1 MSSCSI
7 ARLSPQRSPHSK
19 HAALLSQAELR
30 ERVERWASIEHGSA
44 SPGERAVA
52 NLLADELRGLGLP
65 VRIEEEEVH
74 GTYWWPVGLPTALAA
89 AAGLAGRL
97 PGAVA
102 GLFAAKAVADDISCT
117 NQWFRRRFLP
127 KRTTHNVVAEAGAAG
142 AARTLV
148 FVAHHDAPHAGLVFN
163 PAAPRAW
170 PDRLPWLFRRV
181 NTSPPIMWGSF
192 FGPLFV
198 ALGSMFG
205 LRRLR
210 LFGSL
215 LSAGY
220 AAAMTDIGVRSVV
233 PGANDNLSA
242 VAAQMSLARA
252 LAADAPEA
260 TRVILLFTGSEES
273 FQEGMQAWARRHFD
287 ALPRATTTFVALET
301 VGSPHLLVLE
311 GEGMLGVY
319 DYPEDFKALIKD
331 VAAEEGIDLFPG
343 LRVRNASDGLI
354 PLKAGYR
361 SAMLGSVD
369 RFKAP
374 TNYHWYTDVPENVD
388 YGTVDECAR
397 LCLALTRRLEEGR
410 PA

>member
-1 MSSCSI
+1 MP
-7 ARLSPQRSPHSK
+7 RLTQP
-19 HAALLSQAELR
+19 ELR
-30 ERVERWASIEHGSA
+30 ERVDRWASIERGSA
-44 SPGERAVA
+44 SPGEGAVA
-52 NLLADELRGLGLP
+52 NMLADELRALGLP
-65 VRIEEEEVH
+65 VRIEQERVH
-74 GTYWWPVGLPTALAA
+74 GTYWWPVGLPTGLAALAGVA
-89 AAGLAGRL
+89 GRAAG
-97 PGAVA
+97 AVV
-102 GLFAAKAVADDISCT
+102 GLFAAKAIADDISCT
-117 NQWFRRRFLP
+117 DQWFRRAFLP
-127 KRTTHNVVAEAGAAG
+127 KRTTYNVVAELGPEDAEQ
-142 AARTLV
+142 TLV
-148 FVAHHDAPHAGLVFN
+148 FMAHHDAPHAGLVFD
-163 PAAPRAW
+163 PRAPRAW
-170 PDRLPWLFRRV
+170 PDRLPWLFKRT
-181 NTSPPIMWGSF
+181 NTSPPIMWGAF

-205 LRRLR
+205 IRRLR

-220 AAAMTDIGVRSVV
+220 AAAMADIGARSVV

-252 LAADAPEA
+252 LAAEPPAS
-260 TRVILLFTGSEES
+260 TRVILLFPGSEES

-287 ALPRATTTFVALET
+287 SLPRDTTSFVCLES

-319 DYPEDFKALIKD
+319 DYPEDFKALLKD
-331 VAAEEGIDLFPG
+331 VAAEEGIYLYPG
-343 LRVRNASDGLI
+343 LRVRNSSDGLI

-388 YGTVDECAR
+388 YGTVDECTR
-397 LCLALTRRLEEGR
+397 LCLALIRRLEAER

>member
-1 MSSCSI
+1 M
-7 ARLSPQRSPHSK
+7 
-19 HAALLSQAELR
+19 
-30 ERVERWASIEHGSA
+30 ASM
-44 SPGERAVA
+44 
-52 NLLADELRGLGLP
+52 LADEIRGLGLP
-65 VRIEEEEVH
+65 VRIEEEQVH
-74 GTYWWPVGLPTALAA
+74 GTYWWPVGLPTGLAA
-89 AAGLAGRL
+89 LAGLAGRA
-97 PGAVA
+97 PGVLA

-117 NQWFRRRFLP
+117 SNWFRRWFLP
-127 KRTTHNVVAEAGAAG
+127 KRTTYNVVAEAGDPDAEQ
-142 AARTLV
+142 TLV
-148 FVAHHDAPHAGLVFN
+148 FVAHHDAAHAGLVFN

-170 PDRLPWLFRRV
+170 PDRFPWLFERT

-198 ALGSMFG
+198 ALGSLFG
-205 LRRLR
+205 ARRLR

-220 AAAMTDIGVRSVV
+220 AAAMADIGLRSVV

-242 VAAQMSLARA
+242 VAAQMSLARV
-252 LAADAPEA
+252 LSLDPPRDL
-260 TRVILLFTGSEES
+260 RVILLFPGSEES
-273 FQEGMQAWARRHFD
+273 FQEGMQAWGRRHF
-287 ALPRATTTFVALET
+287 AELPRQTTTFVCLET

-319 DYPEDFKALIKD
+319 EYPKGFLGLIKEL
-331 VAAEEGIDLFPG
+331 AAEEGIYLYPG

-361 SAMLGSVD
+361 TAMLGSVD

-388 YGTVDECAR
+388 YGTVGECAR
-397 LCLALTRRLEEGR
+397 LCVALTRRLEPPR
-410 PA
+410 PAWPRHTAPL